1 MTTVRGDG
9 GREELAQE
17 GGCDQTGPRCGWQ
30 NWSRKQE
37 TGATASGWAKL
48 NHGVP
53 QVSAFWTTVLTLRNT
68 IRQHGANH
76 LRCWWCPVVLIYK
89 TKRNRT
95 VGQTSQLSQRYT
107 FPSHDFW
114 VACLYP
120 TVCLI
125 NLSNFWSKVYS
136 STKERGPNINYINSW
151 NREQEGKKTYFVLY
165 FSFNFGLFAV
175 ATSLV
180 RDLTSSFIWGGICIS
195 TNSKRRG
202 KRKETSETCTTVKFF
217 LNNAK

>member
-1 MTTVRGDG
+1 MSKQWQESAVCRCVQYDSKITEGALFTTVRGDG
-9 GREELAQE
+9 GRDELAQE
-17 GGCDQTGPRCGWQ
+17 GGCDQTGPRCGSQ

-37 TGATASGWAKL
+37 TGATACGWAKL

-53 QVSAFWTTVLTLRNT
+53 KVSAFWTTLLTLRNT

-76 LRCWWCPVVLIYK
+76 LLRWWCPVVLIYK

-95 VGQTSQLSQRYT
+95 VGQTSRLSQRYT

-125 NLSNFWSKVYS
+125 NLSNFWFKVYS
-136 STKERGPNINYINSW
+136 STKERGPNIKYINSW
-151 NREQEGKKTYFVLY
+151 NREQEGKKNLFCVVLQLQFLPFCCGH
-165 FSFNFGLFAV
+165 FSCSRPHILLIFGGNL
-175 ATSLV
+175 
-180 RDLTSSFIWGGICIS
+180 
-195 TNSKRRG
+195 
-202 KRKETSETCTTVKFF
+202 
-217 LNNAK
+217 

>member
-1 MTTVRGDG
+1 MEGERNWHRKVGVTKLAPGVADKTGVENRKPEQQQVDG
-9 GREELAQE
+9 RSSIMGFHKFLHFEQLFSLWEILFGSMGQIIFDA
-17 GGCDQTGPRCGWQ
+17 DDALLYLSIKP
-30 NWSRKQE
+30 KE
-37 TGATASGWAKL
+37 TEQLVKL
-48 NHGVP
+48 HNCLKDIH
-53 QVSAFWTTVLTLRNT
+53 FL
-68 IRQHGANH
+68 
-76 LRCWWCPVVLIYK
+76 
-89 TKRNRT
+89 
-95 VGQTSQLSQRYT
+95 
-107 FPSHDFW
+107 SHDFW